1 MMTSNEAQKLL
12 IVEDE
17 EHLAAGLKL
26 NLELEGYRV
35 EVAANAKE
43 AGQRLLDPNGYD
55 AIVLDV
61 MLPDVNG
68 FELCKRFRDAGNFVP
83 VIMLTARS
91 SPEDRVLGL
100 EAGAD
105 DYMVKPFE
113 LGELLARVRSV
124 LRRQRWEQV
133 TGGSAKAS
141 TLSFGGAQIN
151 FDTHDVQV
159 AGEQVQLTQL
169 ELDLLR
175 YFASFSNG
183 FGSFATTE
191 TPVPSTISSPAC
203 AEDSKRTPAHRRTSS
218 PSEAPATNSSPRK
231 SEPSAF
237 SAAHLFKRG
246 LAFTEL

>member
-1 MMTSNEAQKLL
+1 MSDQDPQRLL

-17 EHLAAGLKL
+17 DHLAAGLKL

-35 EVAANAKE
+35 DVAANAKE
-43 AGQRLLDPNGYD
+43 AGQRLLDPAGYD

-68 FELCKRFRDAGNFVP
+68 FDLCKKFREAGNFVP

-133 TGGSAKAS
+133 SGNSAKAT
-141 TLSFGGAQIN
+141 TLSFGEANIN
-151 FDTHDVQV
+151 FDTHEVTV
-159 AGEQVQLTQL
+159 SGEDVQLTQL

-175 YFASFSNG
+175 YFAENAGRVLSR
-183 FGSFATTE
+183 TE
-191 TPVPSTISSPAC
+191 LLERVWKLRNYGNTRTVDNFIS
-203 AEDSKRTPAHRRTSS
+203 RLRRRFEPDPSS
-218 PSEAPATNSSPRK
+218 PSHILSV
-231 SEPSAF
+231 
-237 SAAHLFKRG
+237 RG
-246 LAFTEL
+246 AGYKFIA